1 MRGLGWCADW
11 GREYVETRASE
22 RWPKRELP
30 IHLQV
35 THRHTSYEKLSTFR
49 NNHAECFSNTSCT
62 PAVSSCGTSQ
72 KWGHA
77 LRRSAHHRHTSP
89 KHHPQNKP
97 QAAPEL
103 AGHGKLIKYTRHSQS
118 TEQRLIKAVRGL
130 HSTTK
135 NLVGMATHGTD

>member
-1 MRGLGWCADW
+1 MAWDGVLIGAENMWKHGLQKDGQNVNSLSIC
-11 GREYVETRASE
+11 RSHT
-22 RWPKRELP
+22 
-30 IHLQV
+30 
-35 THRHTSYEKLSTFR
+35 RHTSYEKLSTFR